1 MKDHV
6 SRRRF
11 LKNAGTSA
19 AITAFPAI
27 SRAQALTKIRVGYLH
42 VLSVDAQMLL
52 GNHLGTWQKE
62 GLELEAREFTTGI
75 ELFQALVGGSLDV
88 LTTGGVLANFPARGQ
103 GKVFL
108 FNDLEFATGQIW
120 VNPDQGSNRGRPQ
133 GQKDCH
139 DPRNDSSQS
148 AAPSHEGRRD
158 RLQQGR
164 GDR

>member
-1 MKDHV
+1 MMKDHI

-11 LKNAGTSA
+11 LKHVGTSA

-27 SRAQALTKIRVGYLH
+27 IRAQALTKIRVGYLH

-103 GKVFL
+103 G
-108 FNDLEFATGQIW
+108 
-120 VNPDQGSNRGRPQ
+120 
-133 GQKDCH
+133 
-139 DPRNDSSQS
+139 
-148 AAPSHEGRRD
+148 
-158 RLQQGR
+158 
-164 GDR
+164 